1 MMHSSV
7 RRALQ
12 KKQAQSNIDSDQQAD
27 SSNQAP
33 QRYLPRLELSKTGQT
48 EPVCP
53 YCQMNLD
60 QMPQETCNCPN
71 CGEEIIVMKR
81 PKDKAV
87 VLVNDQEAEQ
97 LNNEWEAYNERR
109 DPYLREK
116 GAHAINLE
124 YSDLWDKLGRE
135 PTLQEIKASFLKK
148 DNTKQETRHADG

>member
-12 KKQAQSNIDSDQQAD
+12 KKQAQSNSDSDQKAV
-27 SSNQAP
+27 SNNQTP
-33 QRYLPRLELSKTGQT
+33 QRFLPRLELSKTGQT

-53 YCQMNLD
+53 NCQSNLGE
-60 QMPQETCNCPN
+60 MPTDTFHCANCNA
-71 CGEEIIVMKR
+71 EIIVMKR

-87 VLVNDQEAEQ
+87 VLVNAQQAEQ
-97 LNNEWEAYNERR
+97 LNQEWEAYNERR

-124 YSDLWDKLGRE
+124 YSQLWDKLGRE
-135 PTLQEIKASFLKK
+135 PTLKEIKNSFLKK
-148 DNTKQETRHADG
+148 DKEKDPKSSST